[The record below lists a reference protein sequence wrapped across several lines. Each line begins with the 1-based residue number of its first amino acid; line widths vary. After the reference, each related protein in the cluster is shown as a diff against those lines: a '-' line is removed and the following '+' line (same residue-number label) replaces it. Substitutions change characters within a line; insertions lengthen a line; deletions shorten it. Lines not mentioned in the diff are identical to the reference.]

1 MSRNAAPPSRTD
13 ALRSPARRVVFVV
26 TEDWFFVSH
35 FLPMVRA
42 AREAGCEPV
51 VVTRIRQHRAAIEA
65 AGARVVPF
73 EAERGSLN
81 PLHLF
86 GTIRDLAA
94 ILRREAP
101 AIVHAI
107 ALRSI
112 VVAALAARLSGTRAR
127 VFALTGLG
135 FLGARGGRVVRS
147 AVHALRLALLS
158 GPGARF
164 VFENR
169 SDPRMLGLDP
179 DRDPRV
185 TILGGAGVDP
195 EFYRPQTLADGGTL
209 KVAIISRMLWS
220 KGIDVAVD
228 AVRIAR
234 AEGVDVT
241 LTLFGTPDPSNP
253 RSIDEATLSRWSREA
268 GISWAGATRDVPA
281 VWRDHHVACL
291 PSRGGEGLPRTLL
304 EAAACGRALVTTDVP
319 GCRDLVR
326 DGVEGLV
333 VPVNEAAELARAF
346 ATLASDR
353 WMVETMGAAAARR
366 ILDGHT
372 EAAVVATMTRL
383 YRSLAGEPA
392 GR

>member
-1 MSRNAAPPSRTD
+1 MSRDAAPPTRTD
-13 ALRSPARRVVFVV
+13 TPRLPARRVVFVV

-51 VVTRIRQHRAAIEA
+51 VVTRVRQHRAAIEA

-81 PLHLF
+81 PLHLAR
-86 GTIRDLAA
+86 TVRDLAA
-94 ILRREAP
+94 ILRAEAP

-112 VVAALAARLSGTRAR
+112 VVSAIAARLAATPAR
-127 VFALTGLG
+127 IFALTGLG
-135 FLGARGGRVVRS
+135 FLGARGGRIVQA
-147 AVHALRLALLS
+147 AVQALRLALLS
-158 GPGARF
+158 GRGAHF

-195 EFYRPQTLADGGTL
+195 DAYRPEPLPTGGTL
-209 KVAIISRMLWS
+209 KVAIVARMLWS
-220 KGIDVAVD
+220 KGVDVAVD

-234 AEGVDVT
+234 AEGVDVQ

-253 RSIDEATLSRWSREA
+253 RAIDEATLSRWSRQA
-268 GISWAGATRDVPA
+268 GVAWAGATRDVPA

-304 EAAACGRALVTTDVP
+304 EGAACGRALVTTDVP

-326 DGVEGLV
+326 DGVEGFV
-333 VPVNEAAELARAF
+333 VPVGDAAGLARAF
-346 ATLASDR
+346 ATLAADR
-353 WMVETMGAAAARR
+353 WLVESMGAAARR
-366 ILDGHT
+366 RVLDGHT
-372 EAAVVATMTRL
+372 EAAVTETMTRL
-383 YRSLAGEPA
+383 YRFLATEPT